1 MRRVRF
7 LRRGSVRC
15 VRADGHGACGMS
27 VVGVHRAHQSD
38 AAVAATTE
46 DMTMANDHG
55 YDCQQCGAHFDT
67 RDQLD
72 RHNKQQHTQQA
83 GSSNVGSSP
92 RNQSNMNRDLNDRDL
107 NN

>member
-1 MRRVRF
+1 M
-7 LRRGSVRC
+7 
-15 VRADGHGACGMS
+15 VRAACLS
-27 VVGVHRAHQSD
+27 SALHRAHQSD

-83 GSSNVGSSP
+83 GSSNVGSS
-92 RNQSNMNRDLNDRDL
+92 SKSGSSSMNRDLNSRDID
-107 NN
+107 NRRNS